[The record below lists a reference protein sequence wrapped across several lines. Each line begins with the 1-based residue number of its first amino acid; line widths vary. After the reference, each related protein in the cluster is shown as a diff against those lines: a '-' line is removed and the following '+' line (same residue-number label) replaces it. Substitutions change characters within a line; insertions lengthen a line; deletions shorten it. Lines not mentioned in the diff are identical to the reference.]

1 MIRLT
6 WVGFGVWMCA
16 FAVNAY
22 PVSGQSKSSSSTKSS
37 ETQGETRRQSQ
48 QALEPFNTLIG
59 GWRGVGQPRRNSN
72 TDSWSE
78 TAEWVWDIKKDKS
91 SVGIRYQVKNGKL
104 LESALLTYDP
114 TTKQYK
120 LDAKFTDQT
129 ERRYVGKFSD
139 NKLTLDSDK
148 DDAGNVHQVVVT
160 LLNDK
165 RTLVLF
171 QSKKAEQKLY
181 NRVAE
186 VGYTREGTKLATD
199 SVGGPECIVTG
210 GKGTMS
216 TVYKGKTYYF
226 CCTGCRDAF
235 KDDPVGIIAEAEA
248 KAAKK
253 KAESGKK

>member
-1 MIRLT
+1 MNRLT
-6 WVGFGVWMCA
+6 WAGVGLCVCLAAGFTCLAGDGTKA
-16 FAVNAY
+16 DA
-22 PVSGQSKSSSSTKSS
+22 GSTNR
-37 ETQGETRRQSQ
+37 QQSQ
-48 QALEPFNTLIG
+48 EALAKFNSLIG
-59 GWRGVGQPRRNSN
+59 GWRGVGQPRRNS
-72 TDSWSE
+72 TSDAWSE

-91 SVGIRYQVKNGKL
+91 SVGIRYDVKNGKL

-114 TTKQYK
+114 QAKQYA
-120 LDAKFTDQT
+120 LAASFTDKT
-129 ERRYVGKFSD
+129 ERKYVGKFAD
-139 NKLTLDSDK
+139 NKLTLDSAT

-171 QSKKAEQKLY
+171 QSKKAEQKLF

-186 VGYTREGTKLATD
+186 VGYTREGTRLATD

-210 GKGTMS
+210 GKGTI
-216 TVYKGKTYYF
+216 TVKHKGQTYYV

-235 KDDPVGIIAEAEA
+235 SDDPETFIAEAAA

-253 KAESGKK
+253 KAGGK

>member
-1 MIRLT
+1 MTRLT
-6 WVGFGVWMCA
+6 SAGLGLCVCLAAGFTCLAGDGA
-16 FAVNAY
+16 
-22 PVSGQSKSSSSTKSS
+22 KSAAGSNDR
-37 ETQGETRRQSQ
+37 QQSQ
-48 QALEPFNTLIG
+48 EALAKFNSLIG
-59 GWRGVGQPRRNSN
+59 GWRGVGQPRRNS
-72 TDSWSE
+72 TSDAWSE

-91 SVGIRYQVKNGKL
+91 SVGIRYDVKNGKL

-114 TTKQYK
+114 QTKQYT
-120 LDAKFTDQT
+120 LSAKFADKS
-129 ERRYVGKFSD
+129 ERKYVGKFAD
-139 NKLTLDSDK
+139 NKLTLDSAA

-171 QSKKAEQKLY
+171 QSKKAEQKLF

-186 VGYTREGTKLATD
+186 VGYTREGTRLAVEGAD
-199 SVGGPECIVTG
+199 GPECIVTG

-235 KDDPVGIIAEAEA
+235 NDDPDGIIAEAVE

-253 KAESGKK
+253 KAGGK